1 MIGKI
6 IKMNRHRRPSTE
18 QRVARLQSSVLALTR
33 YVVDADPHALAA
45 WAAEEVLSIT
55 DYALAVRHAGIE
67 PGEKVEASGTRNLL
81 GRGLAEWQAEMLST
95 AAGATTVKNHVVHI
109 ILSLHE
115 GETWSPQQRE
125 EAITI
130 MLGILRLERC
140 QTIWAEHSN
149 TRNPHLHLAVLRV
162 DPTTGSAAGTDWLID
177 DLHQGLALIEE
188 RQDRIR
194 EPNAL
199 YRAEEGAILDVETGA
214 LVRDA
219 DGTFVSKWWEAT
231 GKKRTRLPSLIR
243 DARGALVQAAAEA
256 SSWADLHERLK
267 ALDATYDKAG
277 SGARI
282 AVETQSAKASEVHS
296 SLSRPELEKRLG
308 LFERDLTRL
317 NTGFEA
323 YRVSVQDQLD
333 HLRQKRDEEV
343 DAVDAWVKARVAEM
357 PGDKR
362 KMLAPLVQQEGA
374 AATKAIQKAFA
385 EAISRCTRQRMN
397 EDQWG
402 QSGKATVLTPVS
414 SPSLI
419 LSPLGSEEFSTERV
433 NRAGQEAHR
442 YHTDYLDRDGRT
454 LFSDHRAFIIVHAA
468 EEVAAIDE
476 ALALAA
482 ERWGTLR
489 LTGPAAFITL
499 AAQRAE
505 ALGIAVIFDAEAP
518 APQSPTTQV
527 DARSKSTGEVEVVA
541 MPAPR
546 QRSPEEIKALRVRRA
561 LRTLDDLPNLSV
573 CRRAEASDTHLTG
586 RTGPFQ
592 IVANRHD
599 PRLEEVTIL
608 DLEPLVQEYL
618 QHRHHKRI
626 EDWALQLERR
636 CDGPLPYSEAEI
648 LAILSPVGNDR
659 ALAEVAFR
667 DAEFLEMTRRVR
679 EKLKDRPLKKKL
691 EAPSL
696 ANSREDDLSYE
707 EVRRL
712 QEQLKEFAA
721 RGR

>member
-6 IKMNRHRRPSTE
+6 IRMNRHQRPSTE

-45 WAAEEVLSIT
+45 VAAENVLSIT

-67 PGEKVEASGTRNLL
+67 PGEKVEASGKLNLL
-81 GRGLAEWQAEMLST
+81 GRDLAEWQAEMLAT
-95 AAGATTVKNHVVHI
+95 AVGATTVKNHVVHI

-199 YRAEEGAILDVETGA
+199 YRAEEGAIFDVETGA

-385 EAISRCTRQRMN
+385 EAISRGTRQRMN
-397 EDQWG
+397 EDQWR
-402 QSGKATVLTPVS
+402 QSGEPAMLTPVS

-419 LSPLGSEEFSTERV
+419 LPLSGGEEFSTQLADRSG
-433 NRAGQEAHR
+433 RKAHR

-454 LFSDHRAFIIVHAA
+454 LFADHRAFIIIHAA
-468 EEVAAIDE
+468 DEVAAVDE

-489 LTGPAAFITL
+489 LTGSAAFIAL

-505 ALGIAVIFDAEAP
+505 ALGISVIYDAEAP
-518 APQSPTTQV
+518 APQSPDTQV
-527 DARSKSTGEVEVVA
+527 DARTKSNAEAEVVSV
-541 MPAPR
+541 PAPR
-546 QRSPEEIKALRVRRA
+546 QRSPEEMRALQVRRA
-561 LRTLDDLPNLSV
+561 LKTLDDLPDLRV
-573 CRRAEASDTHLTG
+573 CRRAAAGDNQLTG

-592 IVANRHD
+592 IVADRYD

-608 DLEPLVQEYL
+608 DLDPLVQKYL
-618 QHRHHKRI
+618 QQRQQKRI
-626 EDWALQLERR
+626 DDWAVELERR
-636 CDGPLPYSEAEI
+636 CDGPLPYGDAEI
-648 LAILSPVGNDR
+648 LAVLSPVGNDR
-659 ALAEVAFR
+659 ALAEVASR

-679 EKLKDRPLKKKL
+679 EKLKDRPVKKKL
-691 EAPSL
+691 ETPSL
-696 ANSREDDLSYE
+696 VNSREDDLSYE

-712 QEQLKEFAA
+712 QAQLAQIAA
-721 RGR
+721 QGR